1 MAIIT
6 IPEDGNRGTFTIFG
20 NLASLNYFLNT
31 PLEADEFNT
40 GGERRQK
47 SVKATTVRRG
57 PSDTTPF
64 QRSASTADYW
74 YDPTL
79 KSGNALPGR
88 EIVLRI
94 DPNSSEKDEQRQF
107 TLQGR
112 ALDFQEYFAD
122 KMKYDTWVYFSE
134 GGAHY
139 IKKTEVNGGF

>member
-1 MAIIT
+1 MATIT
-6 IPEDGNRGTFTIFG
+6 IPEEGTRGTFTIYG
-20 NLASLNYFLNT
+20 NLASLNFFLNDA
-31 PLEADEFNT
+31 LEADEFNT

-47 SVKATTVRRG
+47 SHKATTVRRG

-64 QRSASTADYW
+64 QRDGSTADW
-74 YDPTL
+74 WFDPTL

-94 DPNSSEKDEQRQF
+94 DPKSSDVREKRQF

-122 KMKYDTWVYFSE
+122 KMKYDTWVYFAE

-139 IKKTEVNGGF
+139 IKKTEVNGG